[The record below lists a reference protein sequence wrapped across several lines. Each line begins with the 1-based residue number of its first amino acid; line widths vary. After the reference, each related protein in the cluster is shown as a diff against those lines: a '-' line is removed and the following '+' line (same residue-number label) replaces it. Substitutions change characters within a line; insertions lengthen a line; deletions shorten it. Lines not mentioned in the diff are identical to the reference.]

1 MHMTNIP
8 IRTDMH
14 KNDTK
19 VYILRGR
26 KLDHNDITHYQKV
39 IVVLTETERLM
50 GEIHTAGA

>member
-39 IVVLTETERLM
+39 IVVLT
-50 GEIHTAGA
+50 